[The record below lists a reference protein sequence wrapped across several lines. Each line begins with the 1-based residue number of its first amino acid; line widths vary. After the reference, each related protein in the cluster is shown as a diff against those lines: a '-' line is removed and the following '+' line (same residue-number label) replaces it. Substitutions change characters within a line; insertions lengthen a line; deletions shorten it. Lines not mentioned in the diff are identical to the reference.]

1 MTISPYDNLP
11 VAGRREDEEALQYID
26 VPVEE
31 IEEATE
37 AVHAGEVEVSPPE
50 PAMPEPAPSELE
62 PEPAMPEPVP
72 APESAPAPAAYP
84 EASAA
89 PVPTPAS
96 VPAPA
101 PARNEQRTAR
111 AFTKVTAPEPAPRY
125 SKLNIKNMWDMNEYI
140 LPFEE
145 TLLVPDTMPDMAEIM
160 FAEGSVSPSQPAKT
174 TYTPADPVSGEV
186 VIYTIYKPA
195 VSSPVD
201 VVKSSVSFRTDKCWE
216 NADGDSFRV
225 SLKLRSVSAEMLN
238 ERKFIVKGTVR
249 IRFTQLVQKELMV
262 FGGIDDGALVKR
274 ETAIHAADLAS
285 ECSETTE
292 ISQDIDLN
300 EDQSPPL
307 KILKETYRIVETH
320 KQITSGKLVINGAV
334 LSSILYLGQDDDG
347 WKPCALS
354 NRTDFTQFIVMDKD
368 TDVSL
373 VHTSFTGD
381 GFKASVETQ
390 SRISIQ
396 GQIHTHVCC
405 YENRELTMVSDAYHR
420 DMEISFDTS
429 DQLLSSISGTV
440 SGEISSREVVNID
453 EYHRKPETFLCGS
466 CLIDEISGRAERGRI
481 VIEGSMAVKIL
492 ALDEEETPFVINS
505 SIPVR
510 GALEMAD
517 AAQDLKVD
525 ISAEVKEFWFDS
537 INSRQM
543 EINAGICLEARAIS
557 RENFRTIE
565 NLCFVESDRPAGRV
579 PLAIYVV
586 GRDDTLWDIAK
597 RYRSDMESLAKLN
610 GLEGDRL
617 PEEGTKLFV
626 MK

>member
-62 PEPAMPEPVP
+62 PEPAMPEPAMPEPVP

-84 EASAA
+84 EASA
-89 PVPTPAS
+89 
-96 VPAPA
+96 A

-292 ISQDIDLN
+292 I
-300 EDQSPPL
+300 
-307 KILKETYRIVETH
+307 
-320 KQITSGKLVINGAV
+320 
-334 LSSILYLGQDDDG
+334 
-347 WKPCALS
+347 
-354 NRTDFTQFIVMDKD
+354 
-368 TDVSL
+368 
-373 VHTSFTGD
+373 
-381 GFKASVETQ
+381 
-390 SRISIQ
+390 
-396 GQIHTHVCC
+396 
-405 YENRELTMVSDAYHR
+405 
-420 DMEISFDTS
+420 
-429 DQLLSSISGTV
+429 
-440 SGEISSREVVNID
+440 
-453 EYHRKPETFLCGS
+453 
-466 CLIDEISGRAERGRI
+466 
-481 VIEGSMAVKIL
+481 
-492 ALDEEETPFVINS
+492 
-505 SIPVR
+505 
-510 GALEMAD
+510 
-517 AAQDLKVD
+517 
-525 ISAEVKEFWFDS
+525 
-537 INSRQM
+537 
-543 EINAGICLEARAIS
+543 
-557 RENFRTIE
+557 
-565 NLCFVESDRPAGRV
+565 
-579 PLAIYVV
+579 
-586 GRDDTLWDIAK
+586 
-597 RYRSDMESLAKLN
+597 
-610 GLEGDRL
+610 
-617 PEEGTKLFV
+617 
-626 MK
+626 